1 MALPTTAD
9 VVVIGGGVLGTSA
22 AFHLAEAGLRNVV
35 LLDRGPIAGGTT
47 PFAAGQTGYL
57 NRDRFALQFGAYC
70 IEFFEQFR
78 ERTGY
83 AIDFRQH
90 GSLRIALTETYRADL
105 EARRAAALSI
115 GHEIEFLTPT
125 QARDKVPLLELPE

>member
-1 MALPTTAD
+1 MSLPTMAD

-22 AFHLAEAGLRNVV
+22 AFHLAEAGVRNVV

-57 NRDRFALQFGAYC
+57 NRDRFALEFGAYC
-70 IEFFEQFR
+70 IEFFEQFQ

-83 AIDFRQH
+83 AIDLRQRDTP
-90 GSLRIALTETYRADL
+90 GIALTETYRADL
-105 EARRAAALSI
+105 ETRREAGRAI
-115 GHEIEFLTPT
+115 GHEIEFLPPA
-125 QARDKVPLLELPE
+125 QARDKVPLID